1 MIRPAPK
8 RAPWEWAEAKRIL
21 PDDSAE
27 PGPFRAERAPWIKE
41 INRRVS
47 SPHHRMVVAVMGAQM
62 SKTDGILLNT
72 LGWKLDEDPQPCIY
86 FGPTEKN
93 VKSISK
99 DRIDKMFRLTPSL
112 WEGLSKGK
120 DDTVYEKFVNGMRLG
135 FGWAGSGSELASHPA
150 ALVQIDERDQME
162 NVKGQGDPVT
172 LAKARVSTYP
182 NGKVLVTSTPTEGA
196 VDTVTEEETGLT
208 RWDIAPGDDIQSPI
222 WQLWQDGTRF
232 EWAWPCP
239 DCSEYFIPRFDLLV
253 WEEKSDPE
261 RARQTATMACPHC
274 GSSIKHHHK
283 GAMNQR
289 GVFVAPGQRITPD
302 GEVIGEEP
310 ENTIASFWVSGLCS
324 SWMAW
329 GERAHD
335 YVKAA
340 RTGDPGE
347 IQSVINTGLG
357 ELYRLRG
364 DAPPWENVRECSAGY
379 MLGDVP
385 EDVLML
391 TAGVD
396 VQKNRLVYGI
406 RGWGEGM
413 TSWLIDRGEMWGET
427 DQPGVWRNLQN
438 LLESTYSDLGIAL
451 MTVDEGFRTNE
462 VYEFCRKNKGRAVPA
477 KGRANLDKPY
487 KAANVDVNVRGKV
500 IKGGLQHWIHDDEIG
515 KAWVHSRIEWPADQP
530 GAWFLPSDID
540 EDYCKQIVAWQRVT
554 KPSGRTVWIK
564 ARKDDHYLD
573 CEVLAL
579 LAARISN
586 VDSLRKSNGPRSRVE
601 VAPRVRRRRTNWL
614 N

>member
-1 MIRPAPK
+1 
-8 RAPWEWAEAKRIL
+8 
-21 PDDSAE
+21 
-27 PGPFRAERAPWIKE
+27 
-41 INRRVS
+41 
-47 SPHHRMVVAVMGAQM
+47 MGAQM

-99 DRIDKMFRLTPSL
+99 DRVDKLFRLTPSL
-112 WEGLSKGK
+112 WEGLAKGK

-150 ALVQIDERDQME
+150 ALVQIDERDQMLD
-162 NVKGQGDPVT
+162 VKGQGDPVT

-196 VDTVTEEETGLT
+196 VETVTIEETGLT
-208 RWDIAPGDDIQSPI
+208 HWEIAPGDDIQSPI

-239 DCSEYFIPRFDLLV
+239 HCAEYFIPRFNLVV
-253 WEEKSDPE
+253 WEDGATPE
-261 RARQTATMACPHC
+261 RARQTAQIACPRC
-274 GSSIKHHHK
+274 GSTIDHRHK
-283 GAMNQR
+283 SEMNSH
-289 GVFVAPGQRITPD
+289 GTFVAPGQWVRPD
-302 GEVIGEEP
+302 GTVEGLEP

-324 SWMAW
+324 SWMSW

-340 RTGDPGE
+340 RSGDPGE

-357 ELYRLRG
+357 ELYRLSG
-364 DAPPWENVRECSAGY
+364 DAPPWEHVYECSAGY
-379 MLGDVP
+379 TLGDVP

-396 VQKNRLVYGI
+396 VQQNRLVYVV
-406 RGWGEGM
+406 RGWGEGL
-413 TSWLIDRGEMWGET
+413 TSWLIDRGELWGET
-427 DQPGVWRNLQN
+427 DMPAVWRHLAS
-438 LLESTYSDLGIAL
+438 LLEATYSDLGTTL
-451 MTVDEGFRTNE
+451 MAVDEGFRTNE
-462 VYEFCRKNKGRAVPA
+462 VYDFCRQHKGHAVPA

-500 IKGGLQHWIHDDEIG
+500 VKKGLQHWIHDDEIG
-515 KAWVHSRIEWPADQP
+515 KAWVHSRIEWPEDQP

-540 EDYCKQIVAWQRVT
+540 EDYCKQIVSWQRIT

-573 CEVLAL
+573 AEVLAY
-579 LAARISN
+579 LAARIRN
-586 VDSLRKSNGPRSRVE
+586 ADRLRKADHSEQRKPVGSRQRRSTRSNYLG
-601 VAPRVRRRRTNWL
+601 
-614 N
+614 

>member
-1 MIRPAPK
+1 
-8 RAPWEWAEAKRIL
+8 
-21 PDDSAE
+21 
-27 PGPFRAERAPWIKE
+27 
-41 INRRVS
+41 
-47 SPHHRMVVAVMGAQM
+47 MVVAVMGAQM
-62 SKTDGILLNT
+62 AKTDGILLNT

-99 DRIDKMFRLTPSL
+99 DRVDKMFRTTASL
-112 WEGLSKGK
+112 WEGLAKGK

-150 ALVQIDERDQME
+150 ALVQIDERDQMDD
-162 NVKGQGDPVT
+162 VKGQGDPVN
-172 LAKARVSTYP
+172 LAKARTSTYP

-196 VDTVTEEETGLT
+196 VETVTLDTGFT
-208 RWDIAPGDDIQSPI
+208 HWEPAAGDDIQSSI

-239 DCSEYFIPRFDLLV
+239 ECGEYFIPRFDLLV
-253 WEEKSDPE
+253 WEEKADPE
-261 RARQTATMACPHC
+261 RARHTTRMACPNNGCEIEHR
-274 GSSIKHHHK
+274 HK
-283 GAMNQR
+283 GTMNCR
-289 GVFVAPGQRITPD
+289 GRFVAPGQSIDED
-302 GEVIGEEP
+302 GTVVGDEP
-310 ENTIASFWVSGLCS
+310 ANSIASFWVSGLCS
-324 SWMAW
+324 NWVSW

-347 IQSVINTGLG
+347 IQSAINTGLG
-357 ELYRLRG
+357 ELYRIRG
-364 DAPPWENVRECSAGY
+364 DAPPWENVRECAAGY

-391 TAGVD
+391 TCGVD
-396 VQKNRLVYGI
+396 VQQNRLVYGV

-413 TSWLIDRGEMWGET
+413 TSWLVDRGELWGET
-427 DQPGVWRNLQN
+427 DQPGVWRALAN
-438 LLESTYSDLGIAL
+438 LLDSQYSDLGIAL
-451 MTVDEGFRTNE
+451 MLVDEGFRTNE
-462 VYEFCRKNKGRAVPA
+462 VYEFCRQHRGRVAPA

-540 EDYCKQIVAWQRVT
+540 EDYCKQIVSWQRVT
-554 KPSGRTVWIK
+554 KPSGRTLWLR

-573 CEVLAL
+573 VEVLAL
-579 LAARISN
+579 LAARIKSADRLRKQSDGRARAK
-586 VDSLRKSNGPRSRVE
+586 VDSRERKQSGKKKSSDWIGGGSGGK
-601 VAPRVRRRRTNWL
+601 WL
-614 N
+614 